1 VDSIVRIAS
10 MLTVNSEPNSDTKR
24 GEEMDLET
32 IKKYDDS
39 VWLYILKQKTVFD
52 TDLIKAQKDW
62 LIEKIEKQQKQITE
76 LICSIYEHA
85 NEGTELMEIAER
97 IDSE

>member
-1 VDSIVRIAS
+1 
-10 MLTVNSEPNSDTKR
+10 
-24 GEEMDLET
+24 MDLET

-62 LIEKIEKQQKQITE
+62 LIEQAEKVERYEKALEQIAFNDQLDVSETARFIVKQA
-76 LICSIYEHA
+76 L
-85 NEGTELMEIAER
+85 NK
-97 IDSE
+97 